1 MTNEQKEKINQRR
14 QQGIGYKQI
23 ANEIG
28 LSRDSVRGY
37 SAGEIGLGVLV
48 RVSDAT

>member
-1 MTNEQKEKINQRR
+1 MTNEQKEKINQMR
-14 QQGIGYKQI
+14 QKGIGYKQI

-37 SAGEIGLGVLV
+37 CRRHGLWFWR
-48 RVSDAT
+48 RVSHSA